1 MAITLAQMIQN
12 ADKVYEMR
20 LVAGRAGLSGFV
32 RWVHIVEDSEIPEFM
47 NGNELVFT
55 TGIGHSGSEWLTEFA
70 ENLYKSKAAG
80 LVVNLGQYIKSIPRE
95 TVSFCE
101 QNAFPL
107 FTLPWKVKLIDVT
120 YDFCHRIISSEESET
135 SLAAAMKNL
144 IFQPQRRSEYA
155 PVLERKGFHDIG
167 KYCVTAVGIELPG
180 KNISAEDWR
189 RILFSARRV
198 FANTRFASCM
208 FVQERILIIV
218 QRNSAKTDDSD
229 EKLKSAIFECFSEKP
244 AIHIGTSSVGL
255 GYEGI
260 SFGYKEAVAAMKLAR
275 IKEKEYMSYDE
286 IGVYKILFGVRS
298 SAILA
303 DYVESTLGALI
314 DNDRKTGENAAELL
328 KCYLYNNCSV
338 METAEKLNVHRNT
351 INHRLKSIREFLQTE
366 FTEEEKMNL
375 MIAFCAKEM
384 LDAENNNNS

>member
-1 MAITLAQMIQN
+1 MAITLAGMIQN

-32 RWVHIVEDSEIPEFM
+32 RWVHIVEDSEVPEFM

-55 TGIGHSGSEWLTEFA
+55 TGIGHTGSEWLTEFA

-80 LVVNLGQYIKSIPRE
+80 LVVNIGQYIESIPRE
-95 TVSFCE
+95 TVRFCE

-167 KYCVTAVGIELPG
+167 EYCVTAVGVEPHG
-180 KNISAEDWR
+180 KNITAEDWR
-189 RILFSARRV
+189 RILFSVRRV

-208 FVQERILIIV
+208 FVQEYFLIIV
-218 QRNSAKTDDSD
+218 QRNSAKTDDAAA
-229 EKLKSAIFECFSEKP
+229 KLKSAISECFSENP
-244 AIHIGTSSVGL
+244 DIHIGTSSAGL

-260 SFGYKEAVAAMKLAR
+260 SSGYKEAVAAMKLSR
-275 IKEKEYMSYDE
+275 IKEKECMNYGE

-303 DYVESTLGALI
+303 DFVETTLGALI
-314 DNDRKTGENAAELL
+314 DNDRKTGENSAELL

-351 INHRLKSIREFLQTE
+351 INHRLKAIREFLKTE

-384 LDAENNNNS
+384 LDAENNDNS